1 MMRCVR
7 NLLLLLLLSLAAPG
21 FVLVAPGVVEAQES
35 EIPDYAA
42 WEKDAVN
49 AEEVIIA
56 GRASSTAMEEMRAR
70 IAVWRA
76 KFDVA
81 RTINS
86 AQIETM
92 KSQIAALGAV
102 PADGAAEAPEI
113 ARRRRE
119 LNELLS
125 RQQAP
130 GLAAVEA
137 FSRADGIIRQID
149 ALIRERQADAL
160 LRLLPSPANP
170 LHWPSAAAVL
180 SQGVKTLWAE
190 VDQAR
195 NNPSRR
201 TRLSDNLP
209 LIVVCL
215 LLAALLMLRGPGFM
229 EKLSRRLQTRAA
241 LRARAMVAA
250 FVSLGQVVVPVI
262 GMVLLVTAVLVS
274 GITGPRLE
282 ALVRALPSAALSFFA
297 ARWLASWLFQTDNP
311 VEGMRLTDRPAEARL
326 HVTLIG
332 MMVAFEAFRSAFTTE
347 VRPPLSQAAQAVWLA
362 PAVCV
367 VAVFLFRLGMLL
379 RRQQLS
385 DAPSLGGEALFFRN
399 RMISLVGTAMAGV
412 AMIAPLLALIGYVA
426 AANALIW
433 PTIGSAALIGM
444 IILLLR
450 FLTDIYVIVTKSGE
464 EGREA
469 LIPVLIGFLL
479 HIGALPLLALIWG
492 ARTADLTEIWARF
505 QSGVALGDTRISPT
519 AILTLFVVF
528 GFGYMLTRLLQ
539 GAMRA
544 SVLPRTKLDKGA
556 QNAAVAGLGYLG
568 LFLSALVAVTTAGID
583 LSSLAIVAGALSVG
597 IGFGLQN
604 IVQNFIAGIILLVE
618 RPISEGDTIEVGN
631 KVGTVQSI
639 SVRSTRILTADQSEV
654 VVPNAEFIS
663 GIVTNWTRDNL
674 HARLFLPVRV
684 AYGSDTRKVE
694 ALLRSIVEAQPMVLI
709 EPAPSVHLV
718 GMGLDGLNYEVRA
731 ILSDLNFKLDVQ
743 SEVYHQIV
751 ARFADEGIEI
761 PFAQKE
767 VWFTNR
773 DDMGTA
779 GPKAAKPVGKAKT
792 AEPTLV
798 ALAPKPTAI
807 NNDPDEGLGDRR

>member
-1 MMRCVR
+1 
-7 NLLLLLLLSLAAPG
+7 
-21 FVLVAPGVVEAQES
+21 
-35 EIPDYAA
+35 
-42 WEKDAVN
+42 
-49 AEEVIIA
+49 
-56 GRASSTAMEEMRAR
+56 
-70 IAVWRA
+70 
-76 KFDVA
+76 
-81 RTINS
+81 
-86 AQIETM
+86 
-92 KSQIAALGAV
+92 
-102 PADGAAEAPEI
+102 
-113 ARRRRE
+113 
-119 LNELLS
+119 
-125 RQQAP
+125 
-130 GLAAVEA
+130 
-137 FSRADGIIRQID
+137 
-149 ALIRERQADAL
+149 
-160 LRLLPSPANP
+160 
-170 LHWPSAAAVL
+170 
-180 SQGVKTLWAE
+180 
-190 VDQAR
+190 
-195 NNPSRR
+195 
-201 TRLSDNLP
+201 
-209 LIVVCL
+209 
-215 LLAALLMLRGPGFM
+215 
-229 EKLSRRLQTRAA
+229 
-241 LRARAMVAA
+241 MVAA

-274 GITGPRLE
+274 GIAGPRME

-311 VEGMRLTDRPAEARL
+311 IEGMRLTDRPAEARL

-379 RRQQLS
+379 RRQMLS

-399 RMISLVGTAMAGV
+399 RMISLAGTAMAVV
-412 AMIAPLLALIGYVA
+412 AIIAPLLALIGYVA

-444 IILLLR
+444 IILLQR
-450 FLTDIYVIVTKSGE
+450 FVTDIYVIVTKSGE

-479 HIGALPLLALIWG
+479 AIAALPLFALTWG

-505 QSGVALGDTRISPT
+505 QAGVALGDTRISPT

-539 GAMRA
+539 GAMRS

-568 LFLSALVAVTTAGID
+568 IFLAALVAVTTAGID
-583 LSSLAIVAGALSVG
+583 MSSLAIVAGALSVG

-604 IVQNFIAGIILLVE
+604 VVQNFIAGIILLVE

-631 KVGTVQSI
+631 KVGTVKSI

-718 GMGLDGLNYEVRA
+718 GMGLDGLTYEVRA

-773 DDMGTA
+773 DDMRPG
-779 GPKAAKPVGKAKT
+779 GPKAAKPAGKAKT
-792 AEPTLV
+792 AEPSPS

>member
-1 MMRCVR
+1 
-7 NLLLLLLLSLAAPG
+7 
-21 FVLVAPGVVEAQES
+21 
-35 EIPDYAA
+35 
-42 WEKDAVN
+42 
-49 AEEVIIA
+49 
-56 GRASSTAMEEMRAR
+56 
-70 IAVWRA
+70 
-76 KFDVA
+76 
-81 RTINS
+81 
-86 AQIETM
+86 
-92 KSQIAALGAV
+92 
-102 PADGAAEAPEI
+102 
-113 ARRRRE
+113 
-119 LNELLS
+119 
-125 RQQAP
+125 
-130 GLAAVEA
+130 
-137 FSRADGIIRQID
+137 
-149 ALIRERQADAL
+149 
-160 LRLLPSPANP
+160 
-170 LHWPSAAAVL
+170 
-180 SQGVKTLWAE
+180 
-190 VDQAR
+190 
-195 NNPSRR
+195 
-201 TRLSDNLP
+201 
-209 LIVVCL
+209 
-215 LLAALLMLRGPGFM
+215 
-229 EKLSRRLQTRAA
+229 
-241 LRARAMVAA
+241 MVAA

-274 GITGPRLE
+274 GIAGPRME

-297 ARWLASWLFQTDNP
+297 ARWLASWLFQADNP
-311 VEGMRLTDRPAEARL
+311 IEGMRLTDRPAEARL

-379 RRQQLS
+379 RRQMLS

-399 RMISLVGTAMAGV
+399 RMISLAGTAMAVV
-412 AMIAPLLALIGYVA
+412 AIIAPLLALIGYVA

-444 IILLLR
+444 IILLQR
-450 FLTDIYVIVTKSGE
+450 FVTDIYVIVTKSGE

-479 HIGALPLLALIWG
+479 AIAALPLFALTWG

-505 QSGVALGDTRISPT
+505 QAGVALGDTRISPT

-539 GAMRA
+539 GAMRS

-568 LFLSALVAVTTAGID
+568 IFLAALVAVTTAGIN

-604 IVQNFIAGIILLVE
+604 VVQNFIAGIILLVE

-718 GMGLDGLNYEVRA
+718 GMGLDGLTYEVRA

-773 DDMGTA
+773 DDMRPG
-779 GPKAAKPVGKAKT
+779 GPKAAKPAGKAKT
-792 AEPTLV
+792 AEPSPS